1 MSDDPADEIG
11 PAEAEE
17 VEDDPVQ
24 WTEQADDDATAED
37 LTDPDAATAETELE
51 DVIGENG
58 VEYEDTDAPDE
69 PGVDDDPHRPRE
81 DDDLDATGE
90 PMTTPS
96 VEEPLRV
103 GPDDQITDNT
113 IGWPIQFEQPNI
125 SRETFPTWK
134 LRKQLKKRQK
144 LLDEGYVEW
153 YLIDDAFPRPTY
165 VQPTNRDGVPEVRHD
180 GDRYLF
186 PRAAAL
192 PNKATG
198 MWTFVHRRG
207 FSDPLN
213 LRDADEHAIPADVLD
228 EYLSMSVSSSPPS
241 LFDKFDVDGQTL
253 LYAGIALVLVFGAA
267 YQVMGGM

>member
-1 MSDDPADEIG
+1 VS
-11 PAEAEE
+11 
-17 VEDDPVQ
+17 
-24 WTEQADDDATAED
+24 DDDAGDEISPAADSADPDEEPIQWTDSED
-37 LTDPDAATAETELE
+37 EDATDESSTDGEPTDPETEFTDAVGNNGAEPTEPDKTQPLE
-51 DVIGENG
+51 D
-58 VEYEDTDAPDE
+58 TQ
-69 PGVDDDPHRPRE
+69 RPRE
-81 DDDLDATGE
+81 DDDPEATGE

-96 VEEPLRV
+96 VEDPLRI
-103 GPDDQITDNT
+103 GPDDEITDNT

-253 LYAGIALVLVFGAA
+253 LYAGLALVLVLGAA
-267 YQVMGGM
+267 YQVMGGA